1 MFFLDDIGP
10 GFGSGNGGTI
20 VNPIII
26 VILSVIVIVTV
37 SVTAILIKKGKK

>member
-10 GFGSGNGGTI
+10 GFGSGNEGTI
-20 VNPIII
+20 VNTIII

>member
-10 GFGSGNGGTI
+10 GFGSGNEGTI

-26 VILSVIVIVTV
+26 VILSVIVIIGVI
-37 SVTAILIKKGKK
+37 VTAILIKKGKK